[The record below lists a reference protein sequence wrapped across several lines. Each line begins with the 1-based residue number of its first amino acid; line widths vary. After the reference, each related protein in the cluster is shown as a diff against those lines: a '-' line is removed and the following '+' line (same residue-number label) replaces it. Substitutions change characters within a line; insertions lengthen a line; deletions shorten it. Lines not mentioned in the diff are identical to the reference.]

1 MKQEDES
8 ILEIKNPHDKLFKL
22 VFGDVGNLADFMR
35 SNLPENLTAN
45 MDLESLEIVPGSYLE
60 EDFTDNFN
68 DLLARVKIR
77 DGMLEIY
84 FLFEHKSSY
93 EPDSPWQILR
103 YMARQ
108 WKKDLQENKTF
119 APIVP
124 VLFCHAGK
132 KWEYQTFSVLFP
144 GFPEIFLEY
153 IPKFQY
159 ILHDIA
165 GIPDNEIK
173 GGTLVRLVQIL
184 MKDATSGRLKEK
196 VSILGKSLQ
205 EIERMKSGRYWTE
218 IIIRYIMRVEQISY
232 DVLREEF
239 RKGKFLFGEEI
250 VMKTLEEVRQKARR
264 EGREQGLEKGIEQEK
279 LETARRM
286 KAKGLPVAD
295 ILEFTGLTREKL
307 REAGLLE
314 S

>member
-108 WKKDLQENKTF
+108 WTKDTHENI
-119 APIVP
+119 ALLPIVP
-124 VLFCHAGK
+124 VLFCHTGK
-132 KWEYQTFSVLFP
+132 KWEYQTFSSLFSEA
-144 GFPEIFLEY
+144 PEIFLEFLPNFRY
-153 IPKFQY
+153 V
-159 ILHDIA
+159 LHDLTD
-165 GIPDNEIK
+165 G
-173 GGTLVRLVQIL
+173 R
-184 MKDATSGRLKEK
+184 SGADYLYDWR
-196 VSILGKSLQ
+196 KS
-205 EIERMKSGRYWTE
+205 
-218 IIIRYIMRVEQISY
+218 
-232 DVLREEF
+232 
-239 RKGKFLFGEEI
+239 
-250 VMKTLEEVRQKARR
+250 
-264 EGREQGLEKGIEQEK
+264 
-279 LETARRM
+279 
-286 KAKGLPVAD
+286 
-295 ILEFTGLTREKL
+295 
-307 REAGLLE
+307 
-314 S
+314 